1 MTPSDQAVA
10 RGRDG
15 ASSAAAPGRDAAPL
29 ALGGSGP
36 PVRQAPPTDGRRP
49 EGGDRTR
56 RGAPAGAGLHA
67 ERVSRLIGGGLVLD
81 GVTLAPRPG
90 ETVGLL
96 GPNGSGKSTLL
107 RLLSGVLA
115 PSAGVVALDGTPLDR
130 TARRAVARR
139 VAAVEQNAHTQTEL
153 TVRDVVALGRVPHR
167 RAWTPMSAADADA
180 VAAALERTGL
190 TGTADRSW
198 HTLSGGERQRAQIA
212 RALAQEPSE
221 LLLDEPT
228 NHLDIQY
235 QLDLMELVA
244 GLPVTT
250 VIALHDLNLAAMYCD
265 RLLVLCGGRV
275 VAEGMPPRVL
285 TPALIEEVYGVRAE
299 VEPGPGHP
307 VIRFLR
313 RGSEPPRHSDAPAAE
328 ARTTPGPER
337 SDRRW
342 GANPEGGIRP

>member
-1 MTPSDQAVA
+1 M
-10 RGRDG
+10 R
-15 ASSAAAPGRDAAPL
+15 
-29 ALGGSGP
+29 
-36 PVRQAPPTDGRRP
+36 
-49 EGGDRTR
+49 
-56 RGAPAGAGLHA
+56 A
-67 ERVSRLIGGGLVLD
+67 ERVSRLIGGALVLD
-81 GVTLAPRPG
+81 GVTLAPRSG
-90 ETVGLL
+90 QTVGLL

-115 PSAGVVALDGTPLDR
+115 PSAGVVALDGEQIGR
-130 TARRAVARR
+130 TSRRAVARR

-167 RAWTPMSAADADA
+167 RAWTPMSAADAGA
-180 VAAALERTGL
+180 VTAALERTGL
-190 TGTADRSW
+190 TAIADRSW

-250 VIALHDLNLAAMYCD
+250 VIAMHDLNLAAMYCD
-265 RLLVLCGGRV
+265 RLLVLRGGRV
-275 VAEGMPPRVL
+275 VAEGAPPRVL

-299 VEPGPGHP
+299 VETGPGHP

-313 RGSEPPRHSDAPAAE
+313 SGAAPPRHSDAPAAE
-328 ARTTPGPER
+328 ARATPGPER
-337 SDRRW
+337 SDRRRNT
-342 GANPEGGIRP
+342 NPEGGIRP